1 MKSRSTLARDPGLE
15 ARMVLTLFLLGAV
28 YVVLIVALLAAGA
41 GVVMVALI
49 GGALFAAQL
58 VLSDRLALRA
68 MGARVTEPAEAPQ
81 LHALVERLC
90 VQADLPKPRI
100 AVADTSVPNA
110 FAIGRSPR
118 KATVCATTGLLELL
132 PASELEGVIAHE
144 LAHVQHRDVAVM
156 TVASFFASLAA
167 FVLQFGFFFG
177 GGDQR
182 NNPAWPIVLGVSLG
196 VYAISFFLMRA
207 LSRHREFAA
216 DRGAAL
222 LTGRPSALASALVR
236 ISGQMAR
243 VPQRDLR
250 AAGEL
255 SAFFIIPAVPRHSVA
270 SLFSTHPPVE
280 KRIQALTRLE
290 EELQSA
296 GRGPAR
302 PYREL
307 TLG

>member
-1 MKSRSTLARDPGLE
+1 MKSRSTISRDPGLE

-28 YVVLIVALLAAGA
+28 YVVLVVALLAAGA
-41 GVVMVALI
+41 GVVTIALI

-58 VLSDRLALRA
+58 LLSDRLALRA
-68 MGARVTEPAEAPQ
+68 MGARVTEPAEAAQ
-81 LHALVERLC
+81 LHAVVERLC
-90 VQADLPKPRI
+90 VQADLPKPRV
-100 AVADTSVPNA
+100 AVAHTSVPNA
-110 FAIGRSPR
+110 FALGRSPHS
-118 KATVCATTGLLELL
+118 ATVCATTGLIELL
-132 PASELEGVIAHE
+132 PPAELEGVIAHE

-156 TVASFFASLAA
+156 TVASFFASIAA
-167 FVLQFGFFFG
+167 FVLQFGFLF

-182 NNPAWPIVLGVSLG
+182 NNPAWPVVLGVSLG

-222 LTGRPSALASALVR
+222 LTGRPSALAAALVR

-255 SAFFIIPAVPRHSVA
+255 SAFFIIPAVPRGSIS

-280 KRIQALTRLE
+280 KRIQALARLE
-290 EELQSA
+290 EDLQSA

>member
-1 MKSRSTLARDPGLE
+1 MKSRSTISRDPGLE

-28 YVVLIVALLAAGA
+28 YVVLVVALLAAGA
-41 GVVMVALI
+41 GAVTVALI

-58 VLSDRLALRA
+58 LLSDRLALRA
-68 MGARVTEPAEAPQ
+68 MGARVTGPAEAPQ

-90 VQADLPKPRI
+90 VQADLPKPRV
-100 AVADTSVPNA
+100 AVAHTSVPNA
-110 FAIGRSPR
+110 FALGRSPR
-118 KATVCATTGLLELL
+118 SATVCATTGLLELL
-132 PASELEGVIAHE
+132 PPAELEGVIAHE

-156 TVASFFASLAA
+156 TVASFFASIAA
-167 FVLQFGFFFG
+167 FVLQFGFLF

-182 NNPAWPIVLGVSLG
+182 NNPAWPVVLGVSLG

-222 LTGRPSALASALVR
+222 LTGRPSALAAALVR

-255 SAFFIIPAVPRHSVA
+255 SAFFIIPAVPRGSAA

-280 KRIQALTRLE
+280 KRIQALARLE
-290 EELQSA
+290 EDVQSA

>member
-1 MKSRSTLARDPGLE
+1 MKSRSTISRDPGLE

-28 YVVLIVALLAAGA
+28 YVVLVVALVAAGVGA
-41 GVVMVALI
+41 VMVALI

-58 VLSDRLALRA
+58 LLSDRLALRA

-81 LHALVERLC
+81 LHALIERLC
-90 VQADLPKPRI
+90 VQADLPKPRV
-100 AVADTSVPNA
+100 AVAHTSVPNA
-110 FAIGRSPR
+110 FALGRSPR
-118 KATVCATTGLLELL
+118 SATVCATTGLLELL
-132 PASELEGVIAHE
+132 PPSELEGVMAHE

-156 TVASFFASLAA
+156 TVASFFASIAA
-167 FVLQFGFFFG
+167 FVLQFGFLF

-182 NNPAWPIVLGVSLG
+182 NNPAWPVVLGVSLG

-207 LSRHREFAA
+207 LSRHREFVA

-222 LTGRPSALASALVR
+222 LTGRPSALAAALVR

-255 SAFFIIPAVPRHSVA
+255 SAFFIIPAVRRGSA
-270 SLFSTHPPVE
+270 AGLFSTHPPVE
-280 KRIQALTRLE
+280 KRIQALARLE
-290 EELQSA
+290 EDVQSA